1 MNKTCFSSL
10 IFAFLSSISLAT
22 TAAPSTKPETPT
34 PIAVQMTKA
43 EQSSKVSLNSADAET
58 LRRDLFGIG
67 AAKAKAIIA
76 YRESNGP
83 FTAVDELLEVK
94 GIGKA
99 LLEKNRERI
108 LGKTVYSLQNA
119 CFSVRQ

>member
-1 MNKTCFSSL
+1 MQNTYFTSL
-10 IFAFLSSISLAT
+10 IFAFLT
-22 TAAPSTKPETPT
+22 TLSFTAIAAPSAKSEVKA
-34 PIAVQMTKA
+34 PITAQMPSA
-43 EQSSKVSLNSADAET
+43 ELSAKVNLNAADAET

-67 AAKAKAIIA
+67 AAKAKAIVA

-99 LLEKNRERI
+99 LLEKNRDRLVI
-108 LGKTVYSLQNA
+108 N
-119 CFSVRQ
+119 

>member
-1 MNKTCFSSL
+1 MQTAYISSL
-10 IFAFLSSISLAT
+10 IFAFLTTFSVAA
-22 TAAPSTKPETPT
+22 TAAPSIKPDA
-34 PIAVQMTKA
+34 PIPLAAQMTNV
-43 EQSSKVSLNSADAET
+43 EQSTKVNINAADAEI

-99 LLEKNRERI
+99 LLEKNRDKLAI
-108 LGKTVYSLQNA
+108 Q
-119 CFSVRQ
+119 

>member
-1 MNKTCFSSL
+1 MQTAYISSL
-10 IFAFLSSISLAT
+10 IFAFLTTFSVAA
-22 TAAPSTKPETPT
+22 TAAPSIKPDAPT
-34 PIAVQMTKA
+34 PLAAQMTNV
-43 EQSSKVSLNSADAET
+43 EQSTKVNINAADAEI

-99 LLEKNRERI
+99 LLEKNRDKLAI
-108 LGKTVYSLQNA
+108 Q
-119 CFSVRQ
+119 

>member
-1 MNKTCFSSL
+1 MHKTCFSSVA
-10 IFAFLSSISLAT
+10 FAVLACISLAT
-22 TAAPSTKPETPT
+22 TAAPSAKTEAPA
-34 PIAVQMTKA
+34 PIAAQMTKV
-43 EQSSKVSLNSADAET
+43 EQSAKVNLNAADAET

-67 AAKAKAIIA
+67 AAKAQAIIA

-99 LLEKNRERI
+99 LLEKNRDRLI
-108 LGKTVYSLQNA
+108 IN
-119 CFSVRQ
+119 

>member
-1 MNKTCFSSL
+1 MQNTYLSSL
-10 IFAFLSSISLAT
+10 VFAFLTTLSIT
-22 TAAPSTKPETPT
+22 TAAAPSAKPEAPA
-34 PIAVQMTKA
+34 PITAHV
-43 EQSSKVSLNSADAET
+43 SKSEHSAKVNLNAADAET

-83 FTAVDELLEVK
+83 FTAIDELLEVK

-99 LLEKNRERI
+99 LLDKNRDRLVI
-108 LGKTVYSLQNA
+108 N
-119 CFSVRQ
+119 

>member
-1 MNKTCFSSL
+1 MRRTAVASLFFVFLISAATWTHATSS
-10 IFAFLSSISLAT
+10 A
-22 TAAPSTKPETPT
+22 KPENSAPL
-34 PIAVQMTKA
+34 AVQVSGNQHA
-43 EQSSKVSLNSADAET
+43 IKVKLNSADADT

-67 AAKAKAIIA
+67 AAKAKAIVA

-99 LLEKNRERI
+99 LLDKNRDRLEI
-108 LGKTVYSLQNA
+108 N
-119 CFSVRQ
+119 

>member
-1 MNKTCFSSL
+1 MRKTTFSSL
-10 IFAFLSSISLAT
+10 FFAFLASVSLAT
-22 TAAPSTKPETPT
+22 NAAPAVKPEVST

-43 EQSSKVSLNSADAET
+43 EQTGKVNLNSADAET

-67 AAKAKAIIA
+67 AAKARAIIA

-94 GIGKA
+94 GIGKS
-99 LLEKNRERI
+99 LLEKNRDRLE
-108 LGKTVYSLQNA
+108 VN
-119 CFSVRQ
+119 

>member
-1 MNKTCFSSL
+1 MRKTCFSSL
-10 IFAFLSSISLAT
+10 VFAVLACVSLIT
-22 TAAPSTKPETPT
+22 TAAPSAKPEAST
-34 PIAVQMTKA
+34 PIAAQMAKTEQATK
-43 EQSSKVSLNSADAET
+43 VNLNAADAET

-67 AAKAKAIIA
+67 SAKAKAIIA

-99 LLEKNRERI
+99 LLEKNRERLAI
-108 LGKTVYSLQNA
+108 N
-119 CFSVRQ
+119 

>member
-1 MNKTCFSSL
+1 MYNTYVSSL
-10 IFAFLSSISLAT
+10 FFAFLTSISVAA
-22 TAAPSTKPETPT
+22 TAAPSAKPEAPS
-34 PIAVQMTKA
+34 PISVQMTQT
-43 EQSSKVSLNSADAET
+43 EQSTKVNLNAADSET

-67 AAKAKAIIA
+67 ASKAKAIVA

-99 LLEKNRERI
+99 LLEKNRDRLVI
-108 LGKTVYSLQNA
+108 H
-119 CFSVRQ
+119 

>member
-1 MNKTCFSSL
+1 MQHTYLTSL
-10 IFAFLSSISLAT
+10 IFAFLTSLSVTT
-22 TAAPSTKPETPT
+22 TAAPSIKPEAST
-34 PIAVQMTKA
+34 PISAQMSKI
-43 EQSSKVSLNSADAET
+43 EQAAKVNLNAADAET

-67 AAKAKAIIA
+67 AAKAKAIVA

-99 LLEKNRERI
+99 LLEKNRDR
-108 LGKTVYSLQNA
+108 LALD
-119 CFSVRQ
+119 

>member
-1 MNKTCFSSL
+1 MQNTYLSSL
-10 IFAFLSSISLAT
+10 IFAFLTTFSVAA
-22 TAAPSTKPETPT
+22 TAAPSIKPEAPA
-34 PIAVQMTKA
+34 PINAQITKA
-43 EQSSKVSLNSADAET
+43 DQSAKVNLNAADAET

-67 AAKAKAIIA
+67 AAKAKAIVA

-99 LLEKNRERI
+99 LLEKNRDRLAI
-108 LGKTVYSLQNA
+108 N
-119 CFSVRQ
+119 

>member
-1 MNKTCFSSL
+1 MQNTYLSSL
-10 IFAFLSSISLAT
+10 MFALLTTLSVAAN
-22 TAAPSTKPETPT
+22 AAPAIKPEAPT
-34 PIAVQMTKA
+34 PITAQMNKVEQFTK
-43 EQSSKVSLNSADAET
+43 VNLNAADAEV

-99 LLEKNRERI
+99 LLEKNRDRLI
-108 LGKTVYSLQNA
+108 IN
-119 CFSVRQ
+119 

>member
-1 MNKTCFSSL
+1 MQNTYLSSL
-10 IFAFLSSISLAT
+10 IFAFLTTLSVAA
-22 TAAPSTKPETPT
+22 TAAPSIKPEAPA
-34 PIAVQMTKA
+34 PITAQITKA
-43 EQSSKVSLNSADAET
+43 EQSAKVNLNGADAET

-67 AAKAKAIIA
+67 AAKAKAIVA

-99 LLEKNRERI
+99 LLEKNRDR
-108 LGKTVYSLQNA
+108 LALN
-119 CFSVRQ
+119 

>member
-1 MNKTCFSSL
+1 MHNTYISSL
-10 IFAFLSSISLAT
+10 IFAVLTSISVAT
-22 TAAPSTKPETPT
+22 TAAPSAKPEAPA
-34 PIAVQMTKA
+34 PITAQMAKV
-43 EQSSKVSLNSADAET
+43 EQAAKVNLNAADAET

-99 LLEKNRERI
+99 LLEKNRDRLI
-108 LGKTVYSLQNA
+108 IN
-119 CFSVRQ
+119 

>member
-1 MNKTCFSSL
+1 MRIACFSSL
-10 IFAFLSSISLAT
+10 IFVVLTSVALAT
-22 TAAPSTKPETPT
+22 NAAPSNKNEVST
-34 PIAVQMTKA
+34 PISVQMTKI
-43 EQSSKVSLNSADAET
+43 EQTNKVNLNSADAET

-76 YRESNGP
+76 YREANGS

-99 LLEKNRERI
+99 LLEKNRDRLE
-108 LGKTVYSLQNA
+108 LN
-119 CFSVRQ
+119 

>member
-1 MNKTCFSSL
+1 MQNTYLTSL
-10 IFAFLSSISLAT
+10 IFAFLT
-22 TAAPSTKPETPT
+22 TLSVTTSAAPSIKPEAPA
-34 PIAVQMTKA
+34 PITAQIA
-43 EQSSKVSLNSADAET
+43 NPEQSAKVNLNAADAET

-67 AAKAKAIIA
+67 AAKAKAIVA

-99 LLEKNRERI
+99 LLEKNRDKLVI
-108 LGKTVYSLQNA
+108 N
-119 CFSVRQ
+119 

>member
-1 MNKTCFSSL
+1 MQNTYISSL
-10 IFAFLSSISLAT
+10 IFAFLT
-22 TAAPSTKPETPT
+22 TFSVAANAAPSIKPEAPT
-34 PIAVQMTKA
+34 PIAAQMNKA
-43 EQSSKVSLNSADAET
+43 EQSAKVNLNAADAET

-99 LLEKNRERI
+99 LLEKNRDRLAI
-108 LGKTVYSLQNA
+108 N
-119 CFSVRQ
+119 